1 MMMGAATAARK
12 QRVGYTTKLNLVS
25 LMDIFTIL
33 VFFLLLNSGD
43 SQNLEKAKY
52 ITLPDSSSTT
62 NMHDDLVISVAEG
75 AIYIEDTLLVEMG
88 DIIKAPEKRIE
99 PLAAAL
105 SEYKEKRGELTGYEK
120 ANGLSVTI
128 MGDESVPYVVLK
140 SVMAT
145 CNQQNFRAISLA
157 VNQVAGNSFTAPTV
171 SAVGG

>member
-1 MMMGAATAARK
+1 MMMGSATAARK
-12 QRVGYTTKLNLVS
+12 KRAGYATKLNLVS

-43 SQNLEKAKY
+43 SQNLEKAKF
-52 ITLPDSSSTT
+52 ITLPDSSTTT

-75 AIYIEDTLLVEMG
+75 EIYLDDKPLLAVEH
-88 DIIKAPEKRIE
+88 ILKAPEKRIE
-99 PLAAAL
+99 PLAEAL
-105 SEYKEKRGELTGYEK
+105 SEYVKKRGELTGYEK

-145 CNQQNFRAISLA
+145 CNQQNFREISLA
-157 VNQVAGNSFTAPTV
+157 VNRVVGDTFAS
-171 SAVGG
+171 SAVSSTGG